1 MTMTK
6 PTPSDL
12 FFKKKDANDLRL
24 GNKVQLI
31 DLQTEIPPPGSVLVL
46 GYPDDEGIHI
56 NGGRLGAAQAPNRI
70 RQYFYKTTWL
80 KNFEQKNWTVLDA
93 GDLNTDEKTLAEK
106 HTIAETI
113 AEKAFA
119 SGAFVFTLG
128 GGHDYAFNDANG
140 FLKQHANGKG
150 GKPIVINFDA
160 HLDVRDDKNGYN
172 SGSAF
177 YRMINRFN
185 PDTFEFF
192 EVGIQNQCNSSYH
205 MEWAKT
211 KRAQVVSL
219 EDSSQFLND
228 LKNQD
233 SFRSRKN
240 IWLSLDIDVFS
251 YALAPGCSQS
261 WATGL
266 NLDLFLKNLDFLFAN
281 HNIAGIGIYEV
292 SPPLDSDNHTA
303 KLAAQ
308 IMHHCLVNLSQ
319 SPKS

>member
-1 MTMTK
+1 MTN
-6 PTPSDL
+6 PTPIDL

-24 GNKVQLI
+24 GNKVQSI
-31 DLQTEIPPPGSVLVL
+31 DLETETAPAGSILVL

-56 NGGRLGAAQAPNRI
+56 NAGRLGAAQAPNRI

-80 KNFEQKNWTVLDA
+80 KNFEQKNWKLLDA
-93 GDLNTDEKTLAEK
+93 GDLNTEQKTQLEKHSTAEILAER
-106 HTIAETI
+106 
-113 AEKAFA
+113 AFA
-119 SGAFVFTLG
+119 SGAFVFSLG

-140 FLKQHANGKG
+140 FLKQHAHGKFG
-150 GKPIVINFDA
+150 NPIVINFDA
-160 HLDVRDDKNGYN
+160 HLDVRDDKNGFN

-192 EVGIQNQCNSSYH
+192 EVGIQTQCNSSYH
-205 MEWAKT
+205 LEWAKT
-211 KRAQVVSL
+211 KRAHLITL
-219 EDSSQFLND
+219 EETTQFLND
-228 LKNQD
+228 LKNHD
-233 SFRSRKN
+233 SFRSRKS

-266 NLDLFLKNLDFLFAN
+266 NLDAFLKSLDFLFAN

-292 SPPLDSDNHTA
+292 SPPLDNDNHTS

-308 IMHHCLVNLSQ
+308 VMHQCMVNLSRTPR
-319 SPKS
+319 S